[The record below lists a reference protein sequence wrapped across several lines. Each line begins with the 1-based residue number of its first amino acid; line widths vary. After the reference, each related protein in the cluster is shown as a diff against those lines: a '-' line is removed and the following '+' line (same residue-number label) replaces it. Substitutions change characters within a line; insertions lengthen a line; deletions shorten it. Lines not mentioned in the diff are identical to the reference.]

1 MPTFLAIKGDQGVV
15 DTLKGADPQ
24 GLTNL
29 IARHAGPNPP
39 VAPLPP
45 KAEEAKAKGTE
56 AFKKGEWAAAVEL
69 YGEAIKEAVGALP
82 RRLGKRSLTCSLIA
96 RHGSVVRQPLRH
108 SPQPPLL
115 PFPCF
120 APLRTKPCR
129 TRPLRRSQG
138 DRAAAI
144 MGQRLGSSRR
154 GSGRIC
160 SSRRRC

>member
-56 AFKKGEWAAAVEL
+56 AFKKGDWATAVDL
-69 YGEAIKEAVGALP
+69 YGEAIKEAV
-82 RRLGKRSLTCSLIA
+82 R
-96 RHGSVVRQPLRH
+96 
-108 SPQPPLL
+108 
-115 PFPCF
+115 
-120 APLRTKPCR
+120 AP
-129 TRPLRRSQG
+129 S
-138 DRAAAI
+138 
-144 MGQRLGSSRR
+144 LGSETAD
-154 GSGRIC
+154 
-160 SSRRRC
+160 